1 MYRKTFSSPLFRG
14 ISWIFIATSIAS
26 VLRFLLIFILIRF
39 YTQEE
44 FGLWAS
50 ITSLAAVIMTGDFG
64 IVNVLRN
71 LLSKEIVNG
80 AEGDLK
86 SKELFYSAFF
96 SFLFFAIIFSVLII
110 FISPYIPYETL
121 FKTDNIVL
129 KEQGRSIFIVVQIVF
144 LLGIPFGLGTPLFFS
159 YGETNFYSIISIV
172 QAVISFIIVFLLSVN
187 HVEIYIISI
196 LYFICNMLLSLYGT
210 LLFIHKRKWY
220 SVNLSYRKICSNMCM
235 MLPIGIKFLGIQLSS
250 SFITN
255 VLTVYSGS
263 MLGLSIAANVNVIQK
278 VYMFLT
284 GIYQSIFN
292 PMWSSLSLNF
302 FKRRYSDCKIIINRS
317 LISTIVIFSLTVLLC
332 SLFRNY
338 IMHAIAG
345 AEYEANSSLFI
356 LIGLFFMAKLLF
368 DNASLLHNA
377 INRLNIL
384 ITGYILFSC
393 IVFLFVPYVVNNY
406 GLNTMLFILI
416 ICWIIFIIA
425 ILCDTHKLLKD
436 RI

>member
-1 MYRKTFSSPLFRG
+1 M
-14 ISWIFIATSIAS
+14 
-26 VLRFLLIFILIRF
+26 
-39 YTQEE
+39 
-44 FGLWAS
+44 
-50 ITSLAAVIMTGDFG
+50 
-64 IVNVLRN
+64 
-71 LLSKEIVNG
+71 
-80 AEGDLK
+80 
-86 SKELFYSAFF
+86 
-96 SFLFFAIIFSVLII
+96 
-110 FISPYIPYETL
+110 
-121 FKTDNIVL
+121 
-129 KEQGRSIFIVVQIVF
+129 
-144 LLGIPFGLGTPLFFS
+144 
-159 YGETNFYSIISIV
+159 
-172 QAVISFIIVFLLSVN
+172 
-187 HVEIYIISI
+187 EIYIISI

-345 AEYEANSSLFI
+345 AEYEAHSSLFI
-356 LIGLFFMAKLLF
+356 LIGLFLWQSFSLIMLHYCIMLLI
-368 DNASLLHNA
+368 D
-377 INRLNIL
+377 
-384 ITGYILFSC
+384 
-393 IVFLFVPYVVNNY
+393 
-406 GLNTMLFILI
+406 
-416 ICWIIFIIA
+416 
-425 ILCDTHKLLKD
+425 
-436 RI
+436 

>member
-1 MYRKTFSSPLFRG
+1 
-14 ISWIFIATSIAS
+14 
-26 VLRFLLIFILIRF
+26 
-39 YTQEE
+39 
-44 FGLWAS
+44 
-50 ITSLAAVIMTGDFG
+50 
-64 IVNVLRN
+64 
-71 LLSKEIVNG
+71 
-80 AEGDLK
+80 
-86 SKELFYSAFF
+86 
-96 SFLFFAIIFSVLII
+96 
-110 FISPYIPYETL
+110 
-121 FKTDNIVL
+121 
-129 KEQGRSIFIVVQIVF
+129 
-144 LLGIPFGLGTPLFFS
+144 
-159 YGETNFYSIISIV
+159 
-172 QAVISFIIVFLLSVN
+172 
-187 HVEIYIISI
+187 
-196 LYFICNMLLSLYGT
+196 MLLSLYGT

-345 AEYEANSSLFI
+345 AEYEAHSSLFI
-356 LIGLFFMAKLLF
+356 LIGLFYGK
-368 DNASLLHNA
+368 ASL
-377 INRLNIL
+377 
-384 ITGYILFSC
+384 
-393 IVFLFVPYVVNNY
+393 
-406 GLNTMLFILI
+406 
-416 ICWIIFIIA
+416 
-425 ILCDTHKLLKD
+425 
-436 RI
+436 